1 MKPLTQSLSSYVKDT
16 PDFIQ
21 KLKSTKLAQA
31 NSYLV
36 TLDVQPLYTNI
47 PHEDG
52 LGACRF
58 FLASDTCTSHQLP
71 IDSILSLIRLV
82 LENNHFRFN
91 NDNYLQETGA
101 AMGSPMA
108 PAYASLFMGKL
119 EQDFIQSKKISNDQE
134 LIQSDPTSCPRNQ
147 KGNN

>member
-1 MKPLTQSLSSYVKDT
+1 MRMVWTHV
-16 PDFIQ
+16 
-21 KLKSTKLAQA
+21 
-31 NSYLV
+31 
-36 TLDVQPLYTNI
+36 
-47 PHEDG
+47 G
-52 LGACRF
+52 F

-71 IDSILSLIRLV
+71 VDSILSLIRLV

-91 NDNYLQETGA
+91 NDNYLQKTGT

-134 LIQSDPTSCPRNQ
+134 LIQSDPTSFPQNQ